1 MKQYLIIKQ
10 SKKINDS
17 NSDSR
22 FVQWL
27 ILKGSTN
34 VDRDCVVF
42 IRLTTVANFIKSLRA
57 SIMALQSQI

>member
-1 MKQYLIIKQ
+1 MPVFHLT